1 MTQDFPVSFL
11 AGFSRGTASRLWV
24 ELISLHAAT
33 AAYLITSAATRDFA
47 LYTPIPV
54 ESEAF
59 GALPTNELVV
69 TARAVR
75 CSALVA
81 GAVIPLEALEA
92 LEADAL
98 MAL

>member
-1 MTQDFPVSFL
+1 MFKN
-11 AGFSRGTASRLWV
+11 TALRADV
-24 ELISLHAAT
+24 ELILMLAGST
-33 AAYLITSAATRDFA
+33 AYLITSAATRDFA